1 MANCPNCG
9 APIGEDAAFCTN
21 CGTRVTPPEAP
32 QASYVPPQD
41 ANIPPQGG
49 NVPPQGPYTPP
60 QYAYVPDPKDHTAE
74 FDPEDIAKNKV
85 IAMAAYL
92 LGTLGII
99 IALLA
104 APESKYATFHS
115 RQALKFS
122 IVDILLSIIMVV
134 LCWTLIVPIAGA
146 ICILIL
152 LVIRIIC
159 FFQVC
164 SGKAKDA
171 PIIGSLPFLK

>member
-21 CGTRVTPPEAP
+21 CGSRVTPPEA
-32 QASYVPPQD
+32 
-41 ANIPPQGG
+41 PQGG
-49 NVPPQGPYTPP
+49 NVPPQGNYAPPQGNYAPPP
-60 QYAYVPDPKDHTAE
+60 QYAPYVPDPKDHTAE
-74 FDPEDIAKNKV
+74 FDPADIANNKV

-122 IVDILLSIIMVV
+122 IVDILLGIIMVV

>member
-21 CGTRVTPPEAP
+21 CGARVTPPEAP
-32 QASYVPPQD
+32 QAAYVPPQD

-60 QYAYVPDPKDHTAE
+60 QYAYVPDPSDHTAE

-104 APESKYATFHS
+104 APDSKYATFHS

-134 LCWTLIVPIAGA
+134 LCWTLIVPIAGG